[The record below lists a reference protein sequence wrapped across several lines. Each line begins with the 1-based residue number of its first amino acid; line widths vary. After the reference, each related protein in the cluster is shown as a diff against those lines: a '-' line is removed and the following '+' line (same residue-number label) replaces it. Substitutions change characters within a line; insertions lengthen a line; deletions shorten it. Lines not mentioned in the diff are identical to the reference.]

1 MPYSPRIY
9 AQQLFRLGQ
18 GYPLWQPEPAE
29 GIEVEIGDVGF
40 LDRGG
45 FVRMFNA
52 LRDPQDPLNATLG
65 TPHDFERFTSGAMQP
80 HRVVNAIASG
90 HVASKTL
97 RKIAVSEELNVHSIY
112 ECTDDQGALL
122 LLETPAIREQLI
134 KLRKLKNYFSKNISN
149 WHTFAAEELGLDKK
163 PEDIIFV
170 RGWVKTTRWA
180 MAVFTN
186 QAKSAKISFNGDFA
200 SPTTSSFSFS
210 MSKPKHLQC
219 NHHSGPK
226 DRLHGAGQHPL
237 PDPSWPA
244 DQCIFLHYI
253 RLKKRSLLPDTIE
266 AAAEPSSSNGGDRG
280 NTMKGGSQFVD
291 PVDCILDYILQHS
304 DADSAVASDSD
315 IIALANE
322 YLDVTPSIFDDA
334 RAFLESAEPLIKV
347 TAEKLGML
355 LLTSEEDPEEDIQS
369 TYLETD
375 TRSTDVSCHRM
386 GNGFSG
392 VLSKTSSDVT
402 SAQVLNLTGACSK
415 VLKGQRGPMPPLSS
429 PQYFALQYL
438 DLRVPVNSIVL
449 AELVSLE
456 AMRRTSR
463 STYQP
468 LGGSVVVYRP
478 EKEKECLPLAMTVN
492 TGGAT
497 ESSCGNALET
507 PLTLIDAF

>member
-1 MPYSPRIY
+1 MRYYVRNEFNSPNAAYSIVYRMLAGYDVY
-9 AQQLFRLGQ
+9 AQQLITLGH
-18 GYPLWQPEPAE
+18 GHPLWEPEPKE
-29 GIEVEIGDVGF
+29 ETEVEIGDVGY
-40 LDRGG
+40 LRQGG
-45 FVRMFNA
+45 FYRMFNA
-52 LRDPQDPLNATLG
+52 LRDPQDPLNTAVG
-65 TPHDFERFTSGAMQP
+65 TPQDFEKFTCEAMQP
-80 HRVVNAIASG
+80 HRVDNAIAPG
-90 HVASKTL
+90 PVASKTL
-97 RKIAVSEELNVHSIY
+97 RKIPVSEELNVHSIY

-186 QAKSAKISFNGDFA
+186 QAKSAKISFEGDFA
-200 SPTTSSFSFS
+200 LPAPASFSLSVSEHIAPHFD
-210 MSKPKHLQC
+210 C
-219 NHHSGPK
+219 RSGPR

-244 DQCIFLHYI
+244 DRCIFLHYI

-280 NTMKGGSQFVD
+280 NTMKGGSQ
-291 PVDCILDYILQHS
+291 
-304 DADSAVASDSD
+304 
-315 IIALANE
+315 E
-322 YLDVTPSIFDDA
+322 YLDITPSIFDDA

-392 VLSKTSSDVT
+392 VLSKTGSDVT
-402 SAQVLNLTGACSK
+402 SAQVLNLTGTWSK

-438 DLRVPVNSIVL
+438 DLRVPVNNFVL

-507 PLTLIDAF
+507 YGFHIYRWSLPPSSP